1 MRGRGA
7 LPRLARLGLV
17 LLLVA
22 ARARGEVWQP
32 APLFGGDV
40 RSLAFDPRYPDR
52 AFAGTSGGHLYRSDD
67 AGESWRNAGVEVPF
81 PGWVVAALTFDP
93 NRPQRLWAGLF
104 GIWGGGAVASSDD
117 DGATWRLP
125 RLESGDEDQVYA
137 LALVPGVADRIY
149 AGTRRGVFRSDDAG
163 GSWRRLGE
171 REPGLVHVSSLHV
184 DARQAETILA
194 GTWRRVYR
202 SDDGGTTWRGV
213 FDGMVLDT
221 EVFSLH
227 PAPDRP
233 GEIWASTCGWVYRG
247 DALGE
252 RWSRFKSGLD
262 ERRTP
267 SFAVLGSERLVAGTV
282 AGAYLSTDRGAS
294 FRRTTPANLAVLSIA
309 ARPGA
314 PGRVLLGSEG
324 AGVWVSSDGGESF
337 VSRPLAMR
345 NVRVPALARMGDQI
359 FAAVAHAGPAS
370 GVYRSP
376 DGGTSFEPTPAE
388 LPTVLALATAG
399 PTVYAATEAGLFARR
414 GGAWERVAE
423 LGTARV
429 EQLAEE
435 GGRLYARTRAEIFE
449 RRGGRFERVARDTR
463 FLAARVP
470 AVAEAERLA
479 ADTGRRPLATGDGR
493 FSFVL
498 VGERSAFLWDSELR
512 QQRPLAPPFAASEIR
527 SALVVGE
534 KLLIGSSGY
543 GLWETRLPE

>member
-7 LPRLARLGLV
+7 WRRLARSGSL

-22 ARARGEVWQP
+22 AGASGEVWQP

-40 RSLAFDPRYPDR
+40 RSLVFDPRHAER
-52 AFAGTSGGHLYRSDD
+52 VFAGTSAGHLYRSDD
-67 AGESWRNAGVEVPF
+67 AGESWRNAGQEVPF
-81 PGWVVAALTFDP
+81 PGWVVSTLRFDP
-93 NRPQRLWAGLF
+93 NRPARLWAGLV
-104 GIWGGGAVASSDD
+104 GIWGGGAVAVSDD

-125 RLESGDEDQVYA
+125 RLESGDGDQVYA

-149 AGTRRGVFRSDDAG
+149 AGTRRGLYRSDDAG
-163 GSWRRLGE
+163 ASWRRLGE
-171 REPGLVHVSSLHV
+171 SAPGLVHVSSLYV
-184 DARQAETILA
+184 DDQRPETILA

-202 SDDGGTTWRGV
+202 SDDAGESWRGV
-213 FDGMVLDT
+213 FEGMALDT

-227 PAPDRP
+227 PAADRP
-233 GEIWASTCGWVYRG
+233 GEIWASTCGWIYRG

-252 RWSRFKSGLD
+252 RWSRFTSGLA

-267 SFAVLGSERLVAGTV
+267 SLAVLGGERLLAGTV
-282 AGAYLSTDRGAS
+282 AGTYLSTDRGAS
-294 FRRTTPANLAVLSIA
+294 FRRTTPASLSVLAVA

-314 PGRVLLGSEG
+314 PTRLLAGTEG

-345 NVRVPALARMGDQI
+345 NVRVPALASMGDQI

-388 LPTVLALATAG
+388 LPTVLALATVG
-399 PTVYAATEAGLFARR
+399 PTVYAATESGLFARSAGVWR
-414 GGAWERVAE
+414 QVDE
-423 LGTARV
+423 LGSARV
-429 EQLAEE
+429 EQLAEAGE
-435 GGRLYARTRAEIFE
+435 RLFARTRTEIFE
-449 RRGGRFERVARDTR
+449 RRGGRFERVARGAPS
-463 FLAARVP
+463 LAAHVP

-479 ADTGRRPLATGDGR
+479 AETGRRPLPTGDDR

-498 VGERSAFLWDSELR
+498 VGERSAALWDGELR
-512 QQRPLAPPFAASEIR
+512 QQRPLTPPFSAPGIQ